1 MAKDGNTYAKRQRE
15 TLKRQ
20 KAEAKRDRR
29 QKRIGGIDV
38 TESSPGMD
46 VDSDIDRDSDRDID
60 RNRDIDHPA
69 QEVVAAN
76 VGG

>member
-29 QKRIGGIDV
+29 RKRKDNPETPVGPPAIDDPS
-38 TESSPGMD
+38 T
-46 VDSDIDRDSDRDID
+46 IDAP
-60 RNRDIDHPA
+60 PA
-69 QEVVAAN
+69 EA
-76 VGG
+76 

>member
-29 QKRIGGIDV
+29 KKRKEGPGV
-38 TESSPGMD
+38 TGPSFGQ
-46 VDSDIDRDSDRDID
+46 VDSTRDE
-60 RNRDIDHPA
+60 PA
-69 QEVVAAN
+69 PN
-76 VGG
+76 VEQPAGEP